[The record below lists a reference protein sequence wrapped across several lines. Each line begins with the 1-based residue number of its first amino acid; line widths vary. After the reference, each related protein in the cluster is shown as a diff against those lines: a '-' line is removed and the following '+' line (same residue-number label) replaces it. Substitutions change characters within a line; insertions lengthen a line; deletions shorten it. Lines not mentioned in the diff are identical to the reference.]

1 MARTRNRRSTNVR
14 GRARK
19 GIFTRKSK
27 RVARLSKPLKNAVK
41 QVIAGTME
49 TKYRAQT
56 LRSGSGSSVL
66 TAFTG
71 FSSAITGTGELYSLI
86 PQLNQGD
93 GSFARTGT
101 VVFPKKLRVHMN
113 IVSTQ
118 NNLKNADYMVYAF
131 FLEAV
136 AVKDFANY
144 TAIPITSLMDDGAGS
159 HTSFDGTSQ
168 TSLYKINSQA
178 FRVIRLLKKRI
189 IYNVPQVSSGFPTG
203 SVAQDPSQDHHSVS
217 LDIPLPKKLVYPT
230 EGSAYPVNYA
240 PFFCLGFIDNTW
252 NGDNAPGIT
261 ESVQV
266 QGRSELWY
274 KDA

>member
-1 MARTRNRRSTNVR
+1 MAPRTRKNRTFRR
-14 GRARK
+14 RPARK
-19 GIFTRKSK
+19 DK
-27 RVARLSKPLKNAVK
+27 VAKVSKPLKNAINQIVNG
-41 QVIAGTME
+41 QQE

-56 LRSGSGSSVL
+56 LNNGSGSSVL

-71 FSSAITGTGELYSLI
+71 FTSGITGTGEIYSLI
-86 PQLNQGD
+86 PALNQGD
-93 GSFARTGT
+93 GSFQRQGT
-101 VVFPKKLRVHMN
+101 MVYPKKLRVHLN
-113 IVSTQ
+113 ICSTQ

-144 TAIPITSLMDDGAGS
+144 TAIPITSLMDDGAGG

-168 TSLYKINSQA
+168 TSLYKVNSQA
-178 FRVIRLLKKRI
+178 FRVIRVLKRRI
-189 IYNVPQVSSGFPTG
+189 IYNVPQVLSSQTS
-203 SVAQDPSQDHHSVS
+203 SVAQDPTQDHHSVS
-217 LDIPLPKKLVYPT
+217 LDIPIPKKYVYPT
-230 EGSAYPVNYA
+230 EASAYPVNHA

-252 NGDNAPGIT
+252 NGDNAPGAT